1 MRRKFTGAKQAT
13 DDANKHIIYY
23 YVLMVGEHPNT
34 IEARSVRTSGGV
46 GRENVGMSNHKAN
59 EKLAP

>member
-13 DDANKHIIYY
+13 EDANEYVIY
-23 YVLMVGEHPNT
+23 YVLMVGEHPNAV
-34 IEARSVRTSGGV
+34 EAGPVRASGGI

>member
-1 MRRKFTGAKQAT
+1 MRRKFIGAKLVT
-13 DDANKHIIYY
+13 DDANEHIIY
-23 YVLMVGEHPNT
+23 YVLMVGEHPST
-34 IEARSVRTSGGV
+34 IEAGPARAGGGA